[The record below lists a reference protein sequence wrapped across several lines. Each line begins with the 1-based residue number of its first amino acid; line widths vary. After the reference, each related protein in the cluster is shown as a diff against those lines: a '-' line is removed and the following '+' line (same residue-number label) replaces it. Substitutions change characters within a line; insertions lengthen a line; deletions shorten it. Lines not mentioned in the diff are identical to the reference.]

1 MTAAASRRRA
11 PKATEH
17 SPVWATSDQDLGH
30 FRGDRGRQDG
40 QGVRELDVLRWLQ
53 AKSSSRRAAGAWM
66 SGTRTGLSKFQF
78 APRGSEG
85 RPLVERMD
93 GNHEAKI
100 ITVGAS
106 DAVRDAVIGA
116 VVDKVIEKT
125 SEAVTKY
132 VDRDQTKESIEKYG
146 GCRMKG
152 TC

>member
-1 MTAAASRRRA
+1 MDKASESSTSCGAPRPRARAASPRA
-11 PKATEH
+11 P
-17 SPVWATSDQDLGH
+17 
-30 FRGDRGRQDG
+30 
-40 QGVRELDVLRWLQ
+40 GV
-53 AKSSSRRAAGAWM
+53 
-66 SGTRTGLSKFQF
+66 GTDGLSKFQF